1 MRIGLI
7 IKSLQK
13 MKKTL
18 FLILALLLSI
28 AVKAQDFK
36 DFYTIEDDG
45 SVELDITNYDFHERL
60 YTVYNIYINNRFEI
74 SEGEAYGLFKIKSYD
89 DINAYLK
96 TLHADFNELSKY
108 DLDDLYNNV
117 KNNLPKEFVT
127 SLLFDISL
135 QQGKSRNDNDHCVD
149 SDPFCTSEI
158 ITFEASHSTDQA
170 EPVPDKACL
179 GATYNPSW
187 YHMRINTP
195 GQFIIH
201 MEGVDPN
208 NSSVHRDIDYCIWG
222 PFSDPTS
229 PCVAQ
234 LNTAHVIDCSYSP
247 SYSENV
253 YLGFQDHSGHTHT
266 PYNYH
271 VPETGEY
278 YILLITNYSC
288 DPCVISFTK
297 QANSGPGTTD
307 CSILEPFLTSNAPC
321 YGTTLQLQAEDIL
334 GASYTWTSPDNQTY
348 NDRVW
353 IRSNA
358 TFNMSGQ
365 YSCHVTSGNQSGTE
379 TLQVVVLPNI
389 NANFTVGNTIA
400 GEPVQFTGT
409 ETTTPSGYNN
419 MITERHWN
427 FGDGTNSTQA
437 NPTHTYSNPGNYT
450 VSYTVR
456 ATGGL
461 DGVCEDTKTIQ
472 ITITN
477 QLNATAISENGT
489 SFCAD
494 DAVPNLK
501 ATASGGY
508 GNYTYH
514 WTASPQCPIDY
525 ENSATTAA
533 HPAIGTTTFTC
544 TISDGHNTITK
555 TVSIT
560 VNVIPDATITGPN
573 PAHINY
579 GGSATLSA
587 PQLSGA
593 TYQWSS
599 NPANQIQ
606 SGQGTY
612 QITTKNLTAPTEFF
626 VTVSKNNCSETGNFM
641 LLVGDQLYGT
651 ISGPSGELCA
661 GESTS
666 LTISPSGGSEQY
678 TFNWQPENLIEG
690 SHTQQSITTKPLSTS
705 TVFTCVITDTENH
718 TYTATST
725 VIVNPMPEAIASSN
739 YTNVLEGHHVILTAQ
754 PVANASCSWTPRELI
769 GNIIDPWTAKTIDL
783 PENENTVFHLTVE
796 TTSHCSSQDDITV
809 TVYKSLNESYVTTNK
824 TVICEDDNVQLT
836 AYPNGGTGNY
846 SYHWTPEALVQNPYS
861 ASTIAYPT
869 LDNHLFT
876 CTITDDGI
884 DDLANNKTVKN
895 VDIEVHETPH
905 ISTDLLGRDFI
916 VPGIGMIPYI
926 YEYNVDVLNLH
937 GYGLDNPS
945 IPSIVQYSWSLETY
959 YDVPNHVPGTLNEST
974 WLLQEEGGTTAY
986 VLANAEGCALLKCS
1000 IMTPCGITE
1009 TTKFIYT
1016 NEEYY
1021 HYYANNE
1028 VNYDN
1033 LVTIYPNP
1041 TNGDINIKYGEQITE
1056 SPLLISIYSY
1066 NGELIDQIEEVSGNS
1081 ITSYSMSGYA
1091 NGLYLIRITGKD
1103 FAVTKKFLL
1112 NR

>member
-1 MRIGLI
+1 MPIVLI
-7 IKSLQK
+7 FKTAK

-18 FLILALLLSI
+18 FLIFALLLVTV
-28 AVKAQDFK
+28 VKAQEFR
-36 DFYTIEDDG
+36 DFYTVEKDG
-45 SVELDITNYDFHERL
+45 SVELDITNYNLDERF
-60 YTVYNIYINNRFEI
+60 YTIYSIYKDNKFGI
-74 SEGEAYGLFKIKSYD
+74 SEGNAYGLFRITFKE
-89 DINAYLK
+89 DIDIVLER
-96 TLHADFNELSKY
+96 LHSNFNELSKY
-108 DLDDLYNNV
+108 DIAELFEMA
-117 KNNLPKEFVT
+117 KTTLPQNFVT
-127 SLLFDISL
+127 SILFDLSL
-135 QQGKSRNDNDHCVD
+135 RGHNATTDNDHCNS

-158 ITFEASHSTDQA
+158 ITFEASHNTNQMND
-170 EPVPDKACL
+170 PIPDVGCL
-179 GATYNPSW
+179 GISYNPSW
-187 YHMRINTP
+187 FHMRINTP

-208 NSSVHRDIDYCIWG
+208 NPSTHRDIDYCIWG
-222 PFSDPTS
+222 PYTDPTS
-229 PCVAQ
+229 PCLAQ
-234 LNTAHVIDCSYSP
+234 LNTAHLIDCSYST

-253 YLGFQDHSGHTHT
+253 YLGFQNHPNHTHNQ
-266 PYNYH
+266 YNNH
-271 VPETGEY
+271 VPQTGEY
-278 YILLITNYSC
+278 YILLITNYSRQ
-288 DPCVISFTK
+288 PCVISFTK

-321 YGTTLQLQAEDIL
+321 YGSTLQLQAEDIL

-353 IRSNA
+353 TRYNA

-427 FGDGTNSTQA
+427 FGDGTTSTQT

-450 VSYTVR
+450 VSYTVK

-461 DGVCEDTKTIQ
+461 DGVCEDTKTSS

-514 WTASPQCPIDY
+514 WTASPQCTIDY
-525 ENSATTAA
+525 ENSATTTA

-560 VNVIPDATITGPN
+560 VNAIPDATITGP
-573 PAHINY
+573 AHINY
-579 GGSATLSA
+579 GGTATLSA

-651 ISGPSGELCA
+651 IEPSEELCA

-718 TYTATST
+718 TYPATST

-739 YTNVLEGHHVILTAQ
+739 YTNVLAGNYVILTAQ
-754 PVANASCSWTPRELI
+754 PVANASCSWIPTELI
-769 GNIIDPWTAKTIDL
+769 GDIIDPWTYKTKDL

-836 AYPNGGTGNY
+836 AHPDGGTGNY

-884 DDLANNKTVKN
+884 DDLANNKIVKN
-895 VDIEVHETPH
+895 VNIEVHETPH

-1000 IMTPCGITE
+1000 IKTPCGIAE

-1016 NEEYY
+1016 NEEYLQ
-1021 HYYANNE
+1021 YYSTEE
-1028 VNYDN
+1028 VSYDN
-1033 LVTIYPNP
+1033 MVEVYPNP
-1041 TNGDINIKYGEQITE
+1041 TNGEINIKYCEQITK
-1056 SPLLISIYSY
+1056 SPLMISIYSY
-1066 NGELIDQIEEVSGNS
+1066 NGTLIDQIEEISGNN
-1081 ITSYSMSGYA
+1081 ITSYSMSGYT

-1103 FAVTKKFLL
+1103 FVVTKKFLL